1 MWRMAPGLA
10 AVWGSWARYVVDHCL
25 ERFVRFAVNVMGIEA
40 GSDAR
45 ATALRGIETMEA
57 FFASIGMP
65 TRIPGLGIVPTHE
78 QLEEMAKSCAAAC
91 GGKKGSAR
99 VLHEADMLAIYEAA
113 MKD

>member
-1 MWRMAPGLA
+1 M
-10 AVWGSWARYVVDHCL
+10 
-25 ERFVRFAVNVMGIEA
+25 
-40 GSDAR
+40 R
-45 ATALRGIETMEA
+45 ALPRCGALRRWRPSSHPSA
-57 FFASIGMP
+57 WP